1 MTTAEGGARRWHAMP
16 AVHLPRRRSVDGDNI
31 PGMTTPIQA
40 RRRQRGIFPPVR
52 LLVLLLAMLAA
63 VLPFGTATAADDP
76 ADAAFWY
83 STAPDGS
90 PRIKVFF
97 YWTTRCEHCRA
108 ARPFMEELPQ
118 KLPFVDLIS
127 RPTEGSA
134 TNARLQY
141 MTATALG
148 ADPVAVPAI
157 FFCGEAQIGYDSAA
171 GVGAALVQRLEACR
185 ARLVADPSL
194 LTKPLPVIPKERRAK
209 SGEGGA
215 SVAALVIGALFVA
228 MILAGFVLS
237 RKTAAAKER
246 AIAAKKGDKPKRRR
260 R

>member
-1 MTTAEGGARRWHAMP
+1 VSVP
-16 AVHLPRRRSVDGDNI
+16 AL
-31 PGMTTPIQA
+31 
-40 RRRQRGIFPPVR
+40 
-52 LLVLLLAMLAA
+52 LLVLLAA
-63 VLPFGTATAADDP
+63 FLSPGTAAAADDP

-90 PRIKVFF
+90 PRIKVYF
-97 YWTTRCEHCRA
+97 YWTSRCEHCRA

-118 KLPFVDLIS
+118 KQPFVDLIS

-157 FFCGEAQIGYDSAA
+157 FFCGEAQIGYDTAA

-185 ARLVADPSL
+185 SRLVADPSL
-194 LTKPLPVIPKERRAK
+194 LTRPLPVIPKERRAQ
-209 SGEGGA
+209 SGSGGG
-215 SVAALVIGALFVA
+215 SVAAIVIGALFVA
-228 MILAGFVLS
+228 LVLAGIVLS

-246 AIAAKKGDKPKRRR
+246 AIAAKKGDKGKRRKK
-260 R
+260 

>member
-1 MTTAEGGARRWHAMP
+1 
-16 AVHLPRRRSVDGDNI
+16 
-31 PGMTTPIQA
+31 MTTPIHA
-40 RRRQRGIFPPVR
+40 RRRLRVGFPLRG
-52 LLVLLLAMLAA
+52 LLALALAILATALPFEAA
-63 VLPFGTATAADDP
+63 VAADDP

-90 PRIKVFF
+90 PRIKVYF

-108 ARPFMEELPQ
+108 ARPFMEELPA
-118 KLPFVDLIS
+118 KLPFVDLVN

-171 GVGAALVQRLEACR
+171 GVGADLVRRLEACR
-185 ARLVADPSL
+185 ARLAADPSL

-209 SGEGGA
+209 SGESGG
-215 SVAALVIGALFVA
+215 SIAAIVIGALFVA
-228 MILAGFVLS
+228 MILAGIVLS
-237 RKTAAAKER
+237 RKSAAAKER
-246 AIAAKKGDKPKRRR
+246 AIAAKKGEKPKRRKR
-260 R
+260 